1 MVDLKQ
7 KGLKIGTSPKNGHLS
22 QRYVFLHLL
31 FLHVTLLFLHATF
44 LSNIFFSMHSF
55 FQFDMTIF
63 LRNTLYWQSRVFL
76 EEILTISWSVTMKVS
91 PNKMPLKV
99 QFFETYFLHIQL
111 QMFFKEL
118 NQFYVHD

>member
-1 MVDLKQ
+1 
-7 KGLKIGTSPKNGHLS
+7 
-22 QRYVFLHLL
+22 
-31 FLHVTLLFLHATF
+31 
-44 LSNIFFSMHSF
+44 
-55 FQFDMTIF
+55 
-63 LRNTLYWQSRVFL
+63 LRNTLFWQSRVFL